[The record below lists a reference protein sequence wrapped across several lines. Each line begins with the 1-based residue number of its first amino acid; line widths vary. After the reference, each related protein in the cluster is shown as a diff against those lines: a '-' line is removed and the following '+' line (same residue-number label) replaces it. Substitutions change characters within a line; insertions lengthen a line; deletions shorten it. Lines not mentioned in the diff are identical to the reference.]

1 MLTGKWVQ
9 WKILEIWNTVEPP
22 NKGHFGTSHFVLCRD
37 VVLSLEVDNVL
48 VLWESERLG
57 PKEVSF
63 IERLLLLCPLFR
75 GSTIRGSTVIII

>member
-1 MLTGKWVQ
+1 MKLSTFTCIKY
-9 WKILEIWNTVEPP
+9 TVEPL

-48 VLWESERLG
+48 VLWESEHLG

-63 IERLLLLCPLFR
+63 IERLLL
-75 GSTIRGSTVIII
+75 